1 MEVMGFSF
9 VRIRYVSCHDGCG
22 HTMALPDGIL
32 LRDPHEVGADP
43 SARCQDGLKCGVPQ
57 WINPRTPI
65 VADAIS
71 KTQRASD
78 AFRAGSTRPREHRV
92 PTPWMYI
99 GR

>member
-57 WINPRTPI
+57 WINPP
-65 VADAIS
+65 AP
-71 KTQRASD
+71 
-78 AFRAGSTRPREHRV
+78 GPREFV
-92 PTPWMYI
+92 PGQPSETAT
-99 GR
+99 RT